1 MTIERTG
8 MSRRRLLTTAAVGVP
23 TMGVLGAVNFF
34 DSPAADARTIV
45 ADGWWG
51 TSTTKALQD
60 FLGAAPTGRV
70 KSQPV
75 SWAGSNPGL
84 TSGWE
89 WVPDDAAQGAQV
101 IRSLQW
107 YVGVAQDGLIG
118 PATIRA
124 LQAKF
129 GQTQDGFLDGPSPTI
144 RALQSHISGRGVLT

>member
-1 MTIERTG
+1 MKQPEI
-8 MSRRRLLTTAAVGVP
+8 SRRHLLTTAAVGV
-23 TMGVLGAVNFF
+23 LGAVNYFG
-34 DSPAADARTIV
+34 SPTANARTVV

-60 FLGAAPTGRV
+60 FFGLAPTGRV
-70 KSQPV
+70 ESQPV

-84 TSGWE
+84 ASGWE

-118 PATIRA
+118 PVTIR
-124 LQAKF
+124 AKF
-129 GQTQDGFLDGPSPTI
+129 GQVQDGILDGPSPTI
-144 RALQSHISGRGVLT
+144 RALQSRISGGVLT

>member
-70 KSQPV
+70 RSHPV

-84 TSGWE
+84 TSGWA

>member
-1 MTIERTG
+1 MKQPEI
-8 MSRRRLLTTAAVGVP
+8 SRRHLLTTAAVGVP
-23 TMGVLGAVNFF
+23 AMGVLGAVNYFG
-34 DSPAADARTIV
+34 SPAANARTVV

-60 FLGAAPTGRV
+60 FLGLAPTGRV
-70 KSQPV
+70 ESQPV

>member
-1 MTIERTG
+1 MKQPEI
-8 MSRRRLLTTAAVGVP
+8 SRRRLLTTAAVGVP
-23 TMGVLGAVNFF
+23 AMGVLGVVNYFG
-34 DSPAADARTIV
+34 SPAANARTVV

-70 KSQPV
+70 ESQPA

-84 TSGWE
+84 ASGWE

-118 PATIRA
+118 PVTIRA

-129 GQTQDGFLDGPSPTI
+129 GQVQDGILDGPSPTI
-144 RALQSHISGRGVLT
+144 RALQSRISGGVLT

>member
-1 MTIERTG
+1 MRFWCGCGAEG
-8 MSRRRLLTTAAVGVP
+8 PGSGTADHAAGLGVAID
-23 TMGVLGAVNFF
+23 G
-34 DSPAADARTIV
+34 PAPQH
-45 ADGWWG
+45 GP
-51 TSTTKALQD
+51 L
-60 FLGAAPTGRV
+60 
-70 KSQPV
+70 
-75 SWAGSNPGL
+75 
-84 TSGWE
+84 
-89 WVPDDAAQGAQV
+89 DDAAQGAQV

>member
-1 MTIERTG
+1 MKQPEI
-8 MSRRRLLTTAAVGVP
+8 SRRHLLTTAAVGVLA
-23 TMGVLGAVNFF
+23 MGVLGAVNYFG
-34 DSPAADARTIV
+34 SPTANARTVV

-60 FLGAAPTGRV
+60 FLGLAPTGRV
-70 KSQPV
+70 ESQPV

-84 TSGWE
+84 ASGWE

-118 PATIRA
+118 PV
-124 LQAKF
+124 
-129 GQTQDGFLDGPSPTI
+129 TI
-144 RALQSHISGRGVLT
+144 RALQSRISGGVLT

>member
-1 MTIERTG
+1 MKQLEI
-8 MSRRRLLTTAAVGVP
+8 SRRHLLTTAAVGVP
-23 TMGVLGAVNFF
+23 AMGVLGAVNFF
-34 DSPAADARTIV
+34 GSPAANARTVV

-70 KSQPV
+70 DSQPA

-84 TSGWE
+84 AGGCE
-89 WVPDDAAQGAQV
+89 WVPDDTAQGAQV
-101 IRSLQW
+101 IRSMQW

-118 PATIRA
+118 PVTILA

-129 GQTQDGFLDGPSPTI
+129 GQTQDGILDGSSPTI
-144 RALQSHISGRGVLT
+144 RALQSHISGSGVLT

>member
-1 MTIERTG
+1 MKQPGI
-8 MSRRRLLTTAAVGVP
+8 SRRNLLTTAAVGVP
-23 TMGVLGAVNFF
+23 AMGVLGVVNLLGA
-34 DSPAADARTIV
+34 PAANARTIV

-60 FLGAAPTGRV
+60 FLGVPPTGRV
-70 KSQPV
+70 DSQPA
-75 SWAGSNPGL
+75 SWAGPNPGL
-84 TSGWE
+84 AGGWE

-118 PATIRA
+118 PVTIRA

-129 GQTQDGFLDGPSPTI
+129 GQTQDGILDGPSPTI
-144 RALQSHISGRGVLT
+144 RALQSHISGSGVLT

>member
-1 MTIERTG
+1 MKQPEI
-8 MSRRRLLTTAAVGVP
+8 SRRHLLTTAA
-23 TMGVLGAVNFF
+23 N
-34 DSPAADARTIV
+34 ARTVV

-60 FLGAAPTGRV
+60 FLGLAPTGRV
-70 KSQPV
+70 ESQPV

-84 TSGWE
+84 ASGWE

-118 PATIRA
+118 PVTIRA

-129 GQTQDGFLDGPSPTI
+129 GQVQDGILDGPSPTI
-144 RALQSHISGRGVLT
+144 RALQSRISGGVLT